1 MREGGLSVSAEEN
14 KALVRRWF
22 EELFNQAKLDLAD
35 EIVTP
40 DHVTHDTSTP
50 EHLPGPEGERQLVNL
65 VRGAFP
71 DGRITIEDLVAEGDR
86 VAVRWTF
93 RGTHRGEFMGV
104 APTGKEVEMGAMD
117 LFRVAGGKIAET
129 WSNVDMMTMMRQ
141 LGAIP
146 TPARSGESGPT

>member
-1 MREGGLSVSAEEN
+1 MSAEEN

-93 RGTHRGEFMGV
+93 RGTHRGDFMGI

-129 WSNVDMMTMMRQ
+129 WSNVDMMTMMHQ

-146 TPARSGESGPT
+146 TPAQSGEASPT

>member
-1 MREGGLSVSAEEN
+1 MSTEEN

-22 EELFNQAKLDLAD
+22 EELFNEAKLDLAD

-40 DHVTHDTSTP
+40 EHVSHDPSTP
-50 EHLPGPEGERQLVNL
+50 EHLPGPEGERQLVTL

-93 RGTHRGEFMGV
+93 RGTHRGEFVGV
-104 APTGKEVEMGAMD
+104 APTGNRVEMGAMD

-129 WSNVDMMTMMRQ
+129 WASVDMMTMMRQ

-146 TPARSGESGPT
+146 TPERSGEAGPT

>member
-1 MREGGLSVSAEEN
+1 MSAEDN

-22 EELFNQAKLDLAD
+22 EELFNEAKLDVAD

-40 DHVTHDTSTP
+40 DHVSHDTSTP
-50 EHLPGPEGERQLVNL
+50 EHPPGPEGNRQLVNL

-93 RGTHRGEFMGV
+93 CGTHRGEFMGV

-146 TPARSGESGPT
+146 TPAQSGEASPT

>member
-1 MREGGLSVSAEEN
+1 MSAEDN

-22 EELFNQAKLDLAD
+22 EELFNEAKLHVAD

-40 DHVTHDTSTP
+40 DHVSHDTSTP
-50 EHLPGPEGERQLVNL
+50 EHPPGPEGERQLVNL

-71 DGRITIEDLVAEGDR
+71 DGRISIEDLVAEGDR

-93 RGTHRGEFMGV
+93 RGTHRGVFMGI

-117 LFRVAGGKIAET
+117 LLRIAGGKIAET
-129 WSNVDMMTMMRQ
+129 WSNVDMMAMMRQ
-141 LGAIP
+141 LGAV
-146 TPARSGESGPT
+146 PAPERSGQASTT

>member
-1 MREGGLSVSAEEN
+1 MSVEDN

-22 EELFNQAKLDLAD
+22 EELFNEAKLDLAD

-40 DHVTHDTSTP
+40 DHVSHDPSTP
-50 EHLPGPEGERQLVNL
+50 EHLPGPEGERQLVTL

-93 RGTHRGEFMGV
+93 RGTHRGDFMGV
-104 APTGKEVEMGAMD
+104 APTGYQVEMGAMD
-117 LFRVAGGKIAET
+117 LVRVAGGKIAET
-129 WSNVDMMTMMRQ
+129 WSNVDMTTMMRQ

-146 TPARSGESGPT
+146 TPARSGESDPT

>member
-1 MREGGLSVSAEEN
+1 MSTEDN

-22 EELFNQAKLDLAD
+22 EELFNEAKLDVAD

-40 DHVTHDTSTP
+40 DHVSHDTSTP

-71 DGRITIEDLVAEGDR
+71 DGRISIEDLVAEGDR

-93 RGTHRGEFMGV
+93 RGTHRGVFMGI

-117 LFRVAGGKIAET
+117 LVRIAGGKIAET
-129 WSNVDMMTMMRQ
+129 WSNVDMMAMMRQ
-141 LGAIP
+141 LGVIP
-146 TPARSGESGPT
+146 APERSGQASTT

>member
-1 MREGGLSVSAEEN
+1 MSAEDN

-22 EELFNQAKLDLAD
+22 EELFNEAKLDLAD

-40 DHVTHDTSTP
+40 DHVSHDPSTP
-50 EHLPGPEGERQLVNL
+50 EHLPGPEGERQLVTL

-71 DGRITIEDLVAEGDR
+71 DGRMSIEDLVAEGDA

-104 APTGKEVEMGAMD
+104 APTGRSVTMEKMD
-117 LFRVAGGKIAET
+117 LFRITDGQIAEQ
-129 WSNVDMMTMMRQ
+129 WVAADALGLLRQ
-141 LGAIP
+141 LGV
-146 TPARSGESGPT
+146 GPSLD

>member
-1 MREGGLSVSAEEN
+1 MSAEDN

-22 EELFNQAKLDLAD
+22 EELFNEAKLDLAD

-93 RGTHRGEFMGV
+93 RGTHRGDFMGV
-104 APTGKEVEMGAMD
+104 APTGNQVEMGAMD

-146 TPARSGESGPT
+146 TPARSGEAGPTYSVLR

>member
-1 MREGGLSVSAEEN
+1 VSTEDN

-22 EELFNQAKLDLAD
+22 EELFNDAKLDVAD

-40 DHVTHDTSTP
+40 DHVSHDTSTP
-50 EHLPGPEGERQLVNL
+50 EHPPGPEGERQLVNL
-65 VRGAFP
+65 VRGAFS

-93 RGTHRGEFMGV
+93 RGTHRGDFV
-104 APTGKEVEMGAMD
+104 RIAPTGNEVEMGAMD
-117 LFRVAGGKIAET
+117 LFRVADGKIAET

-141 LGAIP
+141 LGAAP
-146 TPARSGESGPT
+146 TPEQSGEAS

>member
-1 MREGGLSVSAEEN
+1 MSEEN

-22 EELFNQAKLDLAD
+22 EELFNEAKLEVAD
-35 EIVTP
+35 EIVTL
-40 DHVTHDTSTP
+40 DHVSHDTSTP
-50 EHLPGPEGERQLVNL
+50 DHLPGPEEERQLVRL

-71 DGRITIEDLVAEGDR
+71 DGQISIEDLVAEGDR
-86 VAVRWTF
+86 VAVRWMF

-104 APTGKEVEMGAMD
+104 SPTGNEVEMGGMD
-117 LFRVAGGKIAET
+117 LFHVAGGKIAET

-146 TPARSGESGPT
+146 TPE

>member
-1 MREGGLSVSAEEN
+1 MSAEDN

-22 EELFNQAKLDLAD
+22 EELFNEAKLDLAD

-40 DHVTHDTSTP
+40 DHVSHDPSTP
-50 EHLPGPEGERQLVNL
+50 EHLPGPEGERQLVTL

-93 RGTHRGEFMGV
+93 RGTHRGDFMGV
-104 APTGKEVEMGAMD
+104 APTSNQVEMGAMD
-117 LFRVAGGKIAET
+117 LVRVAGGKIAET

>member
-1 MREGGLSVSAEEN
+1 MSAEDN
-14 KALVRRWF
+14 KALVRRGF
-22 EELFNQAKLDLAD
+22 EELFNEAKLDLAD

-40 DHVTHDTSTP
+40 DHVSHDTSTP
-50 EHLPGPEGERQLVNL
+50 EHPPGPEGDRQLVNL

-71 DGRITIEDLVAEGDR
+71 DGRISIEDLVAEGDR

-93 RGTHRGEFMGV
+93 RGTHRGVFMGI

-117 LFRVAGGKIAET
+117 LVRVAGGKIAET
-129 WSNVDMMTMMRQ
+129 WSNVDMMAMMRQ

-146 TPARSGESGPT
+146 APERSGQASTTT

>member
-1 MREGGLSVSAEEN
+1 MSVEDN

-22 EELFNQAKLDLAD
+22 EELFNEAKLDLAD

-40 DHVTHDTSTP
+40 DHVSHDPSTP
-50 EHLPGPEGERQLVNL
+50 EHLPGPEGERQLVTL

-93 RGTHRGEFMGV
+93 RGTHRGDFMGI

-146 TPARSGESGPT
+146 PSARSGESDPT

>member
-1 MREGGLSVSAEEN
+1 MSAEDN
-14 KALVRRWF
+14 KVLVRRWF
-22 EELFNQAKLDLAD
+22 EELFNEAKLDLAD

-40 DHVTHDTSTP
+40 DHVSYDTSTP
-50 EHLPGPEGERQLVNL
+50 EHLPGPEGERQLVTL

-93 RGTHRGEFMGV
+93 RGTHRGGFMGV
-104 APTGKEVEMGAMD
+104 SPTGKEVEMGAMD

-129 WSNVDMMTMMRQ
+129 WSNVDMMSMMRQ
-141 LGAIP
+141 LGAIR
-146 TPARSGESGPT
+146 TPERSGESSPT

>member
-1 MREGGLSVSAEEN
+1 MSAEDN

-22 EELFNQAKLDLAD
+22 EELFNEAKLDVAD

-40 DHVTHDTSTP
+40 DHVSHDTSTP

-93 RGTHRGEFMGV
+93 RGTHRGVFMGI
-104 APTGKEVEMGAMD
+104 APTGKEVEMAAMD
-117 LFRVAGGKIAET
+117 LLRIAGGKIAET
-129 WSNVDMMTMMRQ
+129 WSNVDMMAMMRQ

-146 TPARSGESGPT
+146 APERSGQASTTT

>member
-1 MREGGLSVSAEEN
+1 MSAEDN

-22 EELFNQAKLDLAD
+22 EELFNEAKLDLAD

-50 EHLPGPEGERQLVNL
+50 EHLPGPEGERQLVTL

-71 DGRITIEDLVAEGDR
+71 DGRITIEDLVAEGDK

-93 RGTHRGEFMGV
+93 RGTHRGDFMGI

-146 TPARSGESGPT
+146 TPAQSGEASPT

>member
-1 MREGGLSVSAEEN
+1 VSAEEN

-93 RGTHRGEFMGV
+93 RGTHRGDFMGI

-129 WSNVDMMTMMRQ
+129 WSNVDMMTMMHQ

-146 TPARSGESGPT
+146 TPAQSGEASPT